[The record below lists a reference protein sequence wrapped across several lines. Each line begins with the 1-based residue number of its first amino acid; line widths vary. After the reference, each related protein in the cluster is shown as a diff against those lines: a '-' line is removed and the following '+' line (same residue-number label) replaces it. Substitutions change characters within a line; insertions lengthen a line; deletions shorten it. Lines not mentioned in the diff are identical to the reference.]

1 MFPLSDENPTRI
13 TPYVTYGFIAI
24 NILVFLHEF
33 RLSDP
38 QLCQFFQTYALVPR
52 QLSVSLGFSVPSSI
66 PSAFQCPV
74 ILQANQGLPEW
85 ATLFTSQF
93 LHGGWWHLIS
103 NMVYLWVFGNNIEDR
118 LGHLKYIIFYL
129 ACGAL
134 AALCQYFISPGS
146 MIPSLGASGA
156 IAGVLGAYVIRFP
169 RAVVNTFVFLGIFIT
184 TIRVPAYVLIGFFFI
199 QNIIS
204 GLVSLQ
210 AAASMSAETGG
221 VAYWAHIG
229 GFVFGL
235 ILAPL
240 LGLFNRDY

>member
-1 MFPLSDENPTRI
+1 MFPLYDENPTRI
-13 TPYVTYGFIAI
+13 TPYVTYGLIGI
-24 NILVFLHEF
+24 NVLVFLHEF
-33 RLSDP
+33 SLSDA
-38 QLCQFFQTYALVPR
+38 QLNQFFQLYAVVPR
-52 QLSVSLGFSVPSSI
+52 QLSISFAGGVI
-66 PSAFQCPV
+66 NQPV
-74 ILQANQGLPEW
+74 PEW
-85 ATLFTSQF
+85 ITLFTSQF

-103 NMVYLWVFGNNIEDR
+103 NMVFLWVFGNNIEDR
-118 LGHLKYIIFYL
+118 LGHFKYIIFYL

-134 AALCQYFISPGS
+134 AALCQYTISPGS

-169 RAVVNTFVFLGIFIT
+169 RAVVNTIVFLFIFIT
-184 TIRVPAYVLIGFFFI
+184 TIRVPAYVLIGFFVI
-199 QNIIS
+199 QNVIS
-204 GLVSLQ
+204 GVASLQ
-210 AAASMSAETGG
+210 AAAGMGIETGG